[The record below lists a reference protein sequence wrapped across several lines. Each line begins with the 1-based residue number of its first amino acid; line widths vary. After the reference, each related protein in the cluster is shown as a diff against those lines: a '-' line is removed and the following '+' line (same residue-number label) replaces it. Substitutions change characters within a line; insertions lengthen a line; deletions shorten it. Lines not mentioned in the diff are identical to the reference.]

1 MLNQLDG
8 VLVDKGKQTKVRRL
22 YEWASGMDEPYGV
35 QLRAAKAE
43 ILEISFASELEVLT
57 SDSRR
62 SPTATG
68 APATSPSTRCAGR

>member
-8 VLVDKGKQTKVRRL
+8 VLVDKGKQAKVRRL
-22 YEWASGMDEPYGV
+22 YEWASGMDERYGA

-57 SDSRR
+57 SDLRK
-62 SPTATG
+62 SPTPTG
-68 APATSPSTRCAGR
+68 APATLPSTRSAGR